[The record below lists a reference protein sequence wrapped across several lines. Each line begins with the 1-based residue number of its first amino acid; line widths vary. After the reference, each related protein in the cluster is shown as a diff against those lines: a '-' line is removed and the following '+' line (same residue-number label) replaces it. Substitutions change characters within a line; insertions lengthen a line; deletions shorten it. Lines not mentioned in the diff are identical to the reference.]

1 MPKVAR
7 KLSVIRTEVESQ
19 VPSEVFI
26 VNKAG
31 AVHDIDPAT
40 RDDVLKR
47 PGYRLATEGEIAAY
61 RAAPMQEATDP
72 IGKRG
77 L

>member
-1 MPKVAR
+1 MPKAR
-7 KLSVIRTEVESQ
+7 KPSSSSTEI
-19 VPSEVFI
+19 FI
-26 VNKAG
+26 VNRAG

-40 RDDVLKR
+40 VADVLKR

-61 RAAPMQEATDP
+61 RAAPNQTTDDP

>member
-1 MPKVAR
+1 MPSAKKTPQPAA
-7 KLSVIRTEVESQ
+7 TPAE
-19 VPSEVFI
+19 PTEVFI
-26 VNKAG
+26 VNRAG

-40 RDDVLKR
+40 TADVLKR
-47 PGYRLATEGEIAAY
+47 PGYRRATEGEIVAY
-61 RAAPMQEATDP
+61 RAASVQDSTDP